1 MSAIGVPIA
10 PEPEAL
16 VSVPAISWSAA
27 GILLVLVAWD
37 LTAAGRAGPLRRCI
51 LLLAAQL
58 SVAVLVG
65 ALLLG
70 GTGSDAAAQFFG
82 GWAISLAATVD
93 LLAVLLSVA
102 AGMESVA
109 VVVVVGVLARG
120 ALAFA
125 DAPLIGLVSVVFGAA
140 VLWAAWRAFRGEG
153 DPPRSLSPR
162 LTAAAAVLAA
172 LVLALLSAA
181 ATREL
186 TVSAPLVLL
195 AGVLALVG
203 FRHVFGLLRGLLAR
217 VPDASVGLAVVLVF
231 IGVKSV
237 LAGMSGAG
245 PEHDARVVLLT
256 LGMIGAV
263 AALGAITAARRSAR

>member
-1 MSAIGVPIA
+1 MG
-10 PEPEAL
+10 
-16 VSVPAISWSAA
+16 VPAISWSAT

-37 LTAAGRAGPLRRCI
+37 LTAAGRAGPLRRCT
-51 LLLAAQL
+51 LLLVAQL
-58 SVAVLVG
+58 LVAALVG
-65 ALLLG
+65 AMLLG
-70 GTGSDAAAQFFG
+70 TSGSDVATQFFT
-82 GWAISLAATVD
+82 GWATSLAATVD

-102 AGMESVA
+102 AGMETVA

-125 DAPLIGLVSVVFGAA
+125 DAPLVGVVSVVFGAA

-153 DPPRSLSPR
+153 DPPRPLAPR
-162 LTAAAAVLAA
+162 LATAAVVLAA

-181 ATREL
+181 ATREV
-186 TVSAPLVLL
+186 TGSAPLVLL

-237 LAGMSGAG
+237 LAGLSGVG
-245 PEHDARVVLLT
+245 PAHDARVVLLT
-256 LGMIGAV
+256 LGMVGAV
-263 AALGAITAARRSAR
+263 AALGAITAARRAAR